1 MTKEQTGLA
10 ETLDMAAE
18 KAKCDHCAKKILAF
32 KAVSAWI
39 LKDCA
44 KEFSHCSVDY
54 ISEHC
59 LSDDVEVSEHAVHQD
74 QPSRDT
80 KLNVNDQKVNGDVA
94 KLDGDEQVTKLN
106 SESTSIREGTVYYD
120 VRFNAKVPGE
130 NGLITLIINLE
141 IQTKDK
147 PGYELVTRGMYY
159 CARMISEQH
168 GTVFTNEHYEKLQK
182 VYSIWICPS
191 VAKCRQNGMF
201 CYQMV
206 EKPIFGEPYVK
217 EENYDLME
225 VVVLNLGEVNGN
237 SKPSASHLLSTLFS
251 AKLPLEEKKQILSE
265 NYNIAMVKEME
276 SEVSTMCN
284 LSDAIEN
291 RGREEGEAIGR
302 EAGRKEGVIEQAKAT
317 AIRMNKKGLSLED
330 IAEAI
335 DFNIETV
342 KKWLAPVSA

>member
-1 MTKEQTGLA
+1 M
-10 ETLDMAAE
+10 
-18 KAKCDHCAKKILAF
+18 
-32 KAVSAWI
+32 
-39 LKDCA
+39 
-44 KEFSHCSVDY
+44 
-54 ISEHC
+54 
-59 LSDDVEVSEHAVHQD
+59 
-74 QPSRDT
+74 
-80 KLNVNDQKVNGDVA
+80 
-94 KLDGDEQVTKLN
+94 
-106 SESTSIREGTVYYD
+106 
-120 VRFNAKVPGE
+120 
-130 NGLITLIINLE
+130 E

-191 VAKCRQNGMF
+191 VAKCRQDGIF
-201 CYQMV
+201 RYHTI
-206 EKPIFGEPYVK
+206 EEPIFGEPYVK

-225 VVVLNLGEVNGN
+225 VVVLNLGEADGT
-237 SKPSASHLLSTLFS
+237 SEPSASHLLSTLFS
-251 AKLPLEEKKQILSE
+251 TKLPLEEKKQILSE

-291 RGREEGEAIGR
+291 RGREEGREEGEAIGR

-342 KKWLAPVSA
+342 KKWLAPMSA

>member
-1 MTKEQTGLA
+1 
-10 ETLDMAAE
+10 
-18 KAKCDHCAKKILAF
+18 
-32 KAVSAWI
+32 
-39 LKDCA
+39 
-44 KEFSHCSVDY
+44 
-54 ISEHC
+54 
-59 LSDDVEVSEHAVHQD
+59 
-74 QPSRDT
+74 
-80 KLNVNDQKVNGDVA
+80 
-94 KLDGDEQVTKLN
+94 
-106 SESTSIREGTVYYD
+106 
-120 VRFNAKVPGE
+120 
-130 NGLITLIINLE
+130 
-141 IQTKDK
+141 
-147 PGYELVTRGMYY
+147 MYY

-168 GTVFTNEHYEKLQK
+168 GTVFTNEHYEKIQK

-201 CYQMV
+201 CYQVV
-206 EKPIFGEPYVK
+206 EKPIFGKPYVK

-225 VVVLNLGEVNGN
+225 VVVLNLGEADGN
-237 SKPSASHLLSTLFS
+237 SEPSASHLLSTLFS
-251 AKLPLEEKKQILSE
+251 AKLRLEEKKKILSE

-291 RGREEGEAIGR
+291 RGREQGREQGREEGEVIGIQKGEAIGR
-302 EAGRKEGVIEQAKAT
+302 MEQAKAT

>member
-1 MTKEQTGLA
+1 MTKQHTGLA
-10 ETLDMAAE
+10 KTLDMAAE

-59 LSDDVEVSEHAVHQD
+59 LSGDAEVSVHAVHQD
-74 QPSRDT
+74 QPSRGM
-80 KLNVNDQKVNGDVA
+80 KM
-94 KLDGDEQVTKLN
+94 DGDEMVTKLN
-106 SESTSIREGTVYYD
+106 SESGSIQEGTVYYD

-191 VAKCRQNGMF
+191 VAKCRQDEIF
-201 CYQMV
+201 RYHTI
-206 EKPIFGEPYVK
+206 EEPIFGEPYVK

-225 VVVLNLGEVNGN
+225 VVVLNLGEVDGN
-237 SKPSASHLLSTLFS
+237 SEPSASHLLSTLFS
-251 AKLPLEEKKQILSE
+251 AKLPVEEKKQILSE

-291 RGREEGEAIGR
+291 RGREEGREEGEAIGR